1 MRKFRLITGL
11 MVILAMVAVLAG
23 CAAPPATPPSTTPAE
38 KPAEETMPDKTIVVV
53 ATEAGQFTTLVAA
66 LKAAALV
73 ETLEGTGPF
82 TVFAPDDAAFAKLP
96 AGTVDT
102 LLKEPTGD
110 LTKILTYHVVPGDYP
125 ASALTDGMKLK
136 TVQGEDITITIK
148 DGKVYANEAMV
159 TAADV
164 TASNGVIHIVDSV
177 LIPPSMK

>member
-1 MRKFRLITGL
+1 
-11 MVILAMVAVLAG
+11 V
-23 CAAPPATPPSTTPAE
+23 
-38 KPAEETMPDKTIVVV
+38 PDKTIVVG
-53 ATEAGQFTTLVAA
+53 ATDAGQFTTLVAA

-73 ETLEGTGPF
+73 ETLEGAGPF

-96 AGTVDT
+96 EGTVDT
-102 LLKEPTGD
+102 LLADPTGD
-110 LTKILTYHVVPGDYP
+110 LTKILTYHVVPGSYP

-148 DGKVYANEAMV
+148 DDKVYANEAMV

-177 LIPPSMK
+177 LIPPSMQ